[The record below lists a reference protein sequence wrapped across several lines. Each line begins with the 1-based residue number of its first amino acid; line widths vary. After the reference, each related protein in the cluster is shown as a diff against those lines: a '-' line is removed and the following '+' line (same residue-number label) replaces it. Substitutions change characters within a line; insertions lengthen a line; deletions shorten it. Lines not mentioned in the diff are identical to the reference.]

1 MSMAKL
7 TSANEDYL
15 EAIVMLAG
23 ADRLPVRS
31 VDLASRLGVSKP
43 SVNKA
48 IALLKEEGFVEQQP
62 YGDIYLTDAG
72 AAYGEAV
79 FERHKTLTRFFTEV
93 LGVKADIAENEAC
106 CIEHV
111 ISEDTFQRWTE
122 HIRQSLDGA
131 EE

>member
-1 MSMAKL
+1 MAKL
-7 TSANEDYL
+7 TQANEDYL

-23 ADRLPVRS
+23 EDRSPVRS
-31 VDLASRLGVSKP
+31 VDIANRLDVSKP

-48 IALLKEEGFVEQQP
+48 VALLREEGFIEQQP

-72 AAYGEAV
+72 AKYGEAV
-79 FERHKTLTRFFTEV
+79 LERHNTLMRFFVEV
-93 LGVKADIAENEAC
+93 LGVEPDVAEDEAC

-122 HIRQSLDGA
+122 HIRASLSCCPA
-131 EE
+131 K